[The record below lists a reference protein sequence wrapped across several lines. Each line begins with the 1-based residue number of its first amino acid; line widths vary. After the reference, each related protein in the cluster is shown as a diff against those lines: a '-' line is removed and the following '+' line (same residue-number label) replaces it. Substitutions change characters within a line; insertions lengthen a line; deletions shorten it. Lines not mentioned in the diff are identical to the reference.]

1 MTRPLDTFE
10 FALGE
15 LKCGRLPWFSWW
27 VWAGV
32 IMFMVAFLVGYGANL
47 YALDIANSNLGK

>member
-1 MTRPLDTFE
+1 MGTFE

-32 IMFMVAFLVGYGANL
+32 IMFILDYSWKYHKAHDIRL
-47 YALDIANSNLGK
+47 YAIF

>member
-1 MTRPLDTFE
+1 MGTFD